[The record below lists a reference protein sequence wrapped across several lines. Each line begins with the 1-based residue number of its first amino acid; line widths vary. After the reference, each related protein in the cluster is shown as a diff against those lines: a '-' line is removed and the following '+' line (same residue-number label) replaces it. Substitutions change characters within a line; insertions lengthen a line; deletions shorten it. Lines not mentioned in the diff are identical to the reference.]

1 MCVVSHQK
9 MTTNSLQ
16 TIKNMWYY
24 YLCKVERLQE
34 YLKAKT

>member
-1 MCVVSHQK
+1 MLNTHPD
-9 MTTNSLQ
+9 LQ
-16 TIKNMWYY
+16 IVKNMWYY